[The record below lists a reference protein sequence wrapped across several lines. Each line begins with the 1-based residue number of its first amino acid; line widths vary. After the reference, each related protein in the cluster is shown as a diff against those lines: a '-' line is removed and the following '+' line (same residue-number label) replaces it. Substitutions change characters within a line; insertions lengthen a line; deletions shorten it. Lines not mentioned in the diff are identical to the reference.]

1 MTTGNAVRGKETTE
15 LSKRSEDTPA
25 THRGGEPVNT
35 KLLRIAERAR
45 REPKA
50 QFTSL
55 FHLMNEALLRD
66 CFRRLSAR
74 SAAGVDEM
82 TKAEYAENL
91 EANLKSLEE
100 RLQRMAY
107 RPHPVRRVYIP
118 KPGTGKLRP
127 IGIPALEDKLV
138 QAGMVRILEA
148 IYEQDF
154 IDDSYGFRPGRSCH
168 DALRT
173 LGRTLDFGAVNFVV
187 EADIK
192 SFFDTV
198 DRSWLEKFLS
208 HRIADQRMLRMI
220 KRFLR
225 AGVIEEGELQI
236 SEKGTVQGG
245 VISPL
250 LSNVYLHYT
259 LDLWFERVFR
269 KSCQGTAR
277 LTRFADDCAPRRRGK
292 EAAMAT

>member
-1 MTTGNAVRGKETTE
+1 
-15 LSKRSEDTPA
+15 
-25 THRGGEPVNT
+25 
-35 KLLRIAERAR
+35 
-45 REPKA
+45 
-50 QFTSL
+50 
-55 FHLMNEALLRD
+55 
-66 CFRRLSAR
+66 
-74 SAAGVDEM
+74 
-82 TKAEYAENL
+82 
-91 EANLKSLEE
+91 
-100 RLQRMAY
+100 
-107 RPHPVRRVYIP
+107 
-118 KPGTGKLRP
+118 
-127 IGIPALEDKLV
+127 
-138 QAGMVRILEA
+138 MVRILEA

-173 LGRTLDFGAVNFVV
+173 LGRTLDFGAVNYVV

-198 DRSWLEKFLS
+198 DRVWLEKFLS

-225 AGVIEEGELQI
+225 AGVIEEGEVYV
-236 SEKGTVQGG
+236 SERGTVQGG

-277 LTRFADDCAPRRRGK
+277 LTRFADGTPVQASNLWGVSPLTPIVRSGV
-292 EAAMAT
+292 